1 MVLIHMFVQL
11 ITKNM
16 NMNRD
21 REWDFMEEHRE
32 DEKSLLATMG
42 IVVREL
48 AIKCPND
55 QELGKEV
62 RELIKKYKLNTNTNR

>member
-1 MVLIHMFVQL
+1 
-11 ITKNM
+11 
-16 NMNRD
+16 MNRD
-21 REWDFMEEHRE
+21 REWDFIDNKIE
-32 DEKSLLATMG
+32 DDKTLQATFA

-62 RELIKKYKLNTNTNR
+62 RELIKKYKLNTNTNG

>member
-1 MVLIHMFVQL
+1 
-11 ITKNM
+11 
-16 NMNRD
+16 MNRD
-21 REWDFMEEHRE
+21 REWDFMDKELQQIE
-32 DEKSLLATMG
+32 DERSLLATFA

-62 RELIKKYKLNTNTNR
+62 RQLIQDYKLNTNTNG

>member
-1 MVLIHMFVQL
+1 
-11 ITKNM
+11 
-16 NMNRD
+16 MNRD
-21 REWDFMEEHRE
+21 REWDFIYNKIE
-32 DEKSLLATMG
+32 DDKTLLATFA

-62 RELIKKYKLNTNTNR
+62 RKLIQDYKLNTNTNG

>member
-1 MVLIHMFVQL
+1 
-11 ITKNM
+11 
-16 NMNRD
+16 MNRD
-21 REWDFMEEHRE
+21 REWDFIDNKIE
-32 DEKSLLATMG
+32 DDKTLLATFA

-62 RELIKKYKLNTNTNR
+62 RALIKKYKLNTNTNR

>member
-1 MVLIHMFVQL
+1 MQ
-11 ITKNM
+11 T
-16 NMNRD
+16 MNRE
-21 REWDFMEEHRE
+21 REWDFIDE
-32 DEKSLLATMG
+32 EKSLLATVG

-62 RELIKKYKLNTNTNR
+62 RELIKKYKLNTNTNG

>member
-1 MVLIHMFVQL
+1 MD
-11 ITKNM
+11 
-16 NMNRD
+16 RD
-21 REWDFMEEHRE
+21 REWDWVE
-32 DEKSLLATMG
+32 DEKALLATMG

-62 RELIKKYKLNTNTNR
+62 RALIKKYKRNTNTNG